1 MTDIVKLLG
10 DEAEKLL
17 KHECRGIPKSRL
29 HLPGADF
36 VDRVVAQSDR
46 RFVTTVEN
54 TGTPS
59 FTSTPHLIQCWSD
72 SSIISPA

>member
-46 RFVTTVEN
+46 K
-54 TGTPS
+54 
-59 FTSTPHLIQCWSD
+59 
-72 SSIISPA
+72 PAVLKNLAALFDHGRLAGSGYLSLLPVDQGIE